1 MTSMDLCFVP
11 EYKMDFQA
19 LTDVYNFEIRYE
31 YLRLDINLR
40 RGSYAPMMGRAR
52 QQQEAI
58 GFTEFYFREMNNIV
72 DKILC
77 RPRLAA
83 MLRTWAPVADV
94 KGAKVIQKFLKERVV
109 GHWFWS
115 ERNVV
120 DVVAIMLFRRLGVS
134 QQLVSRL
141 IICEKWMSGEFRKG
155 DDAETRLKKYCSVD
169 KILPGLIGPDV
180 RVAYQ
185 IQDNEEYSRIAC
197 QILRSLPLIQFRA
210 DAWDEGSLTLERLAC
225 FLNEDEDDVRPV
237 AEYIGLVLV

>member
-1 MTSMDLCFVP
+1 MDLCFVL

-58 GFTEFYFREMNNIV
+58 GFTEFYFREINNII

-83 MLRTWAPVADV
+83 MLQAWAPVVDV
-94 KGAKVIQKFLKERVV
+94 EGAKVIQKFLKERVV

-120 DVVAIMLFRRLGVS
+120 DVVAIMLFCRLGVS
-134 QQLVSRL
+134 QQLVSKL
-141 IICEKWMSGEFRKG
+141 IICEKWMIDEFRNS
-155 DDAETRLKKYCSVD
+155 DHSEIRLKKYDAVG
-169 KILPGLIGPDV
+169 KVLPEFSKDV
-180 RVAYQ
+180 RVSYE
-185 IQDNEEYSRIAC
+185 IQDNEEYHRIAC
-197 QILRSLPLIQFRA
+197 QIQRSLPLIQFRM
-210 DAWDEGSLTLERLAC
+210 DAWGEESLTLERLAY
-225 FLNEDEDDVRPV
+225 FLNEHEDDVRPV
-237 AEYIGLVLV
+237 AEYMGLVLA